1 MKKICAI
8 VKPYIVED
16 IKNALTEI
24 GVNGLTKSNVE
35 GFGKQGGHKE
45 IYRSKEYSVN
55 FIMKAK
61 IEVVVKDDM
70 VDKVIDVI
78 IKNAR
83 TGDIG
88 DGKIFVYDVE
98 NVVKVRTGEE
108 GYDALQDVE

>member
-78 IKNAR
+78 IKKAR

-88 DGKIFVYDVE
+88 DGKIFVYPVE
-98 NVVKVRTGEE
+98 RVIRIRTGEE
-108 GYDALQDVE
+108 GEKAI

>member
-35 GFGKQGGHKE
+35 GFGNQGGHKE

-55 FIMKAK
+55 FVMKAK
-61 IEVVVKDDM
+61 IE
-70 VDKVIDVI
+70 VI

-88 DGKIFVYDVE
+88 DGKIFVYPVE
-98 NVVKVRTGEE
+98 RVIRIRTGEE
-108 GYDALQDVE
+108 GEKAI

>member
-55 FIMKAK
+55 FIMKSK
-61 IEVVVKDDM
+61 IEVIVKDDM
-70 VDKVIDVI
+70 VDKVIDLI
-78 IKNAR
+78 INIAR

-88 DGKIFVYDVE
+88 DGKIFVYPVE
-98 NVVKVRTGEE
+98 RVIRIRTGEE
-108 GYDALQDVE
+108 GEKAI

>member
-16 IKNALTEI
+16 IKNALTEV

-45 IYRSKEYSVN
+45 IYMSKEYSVN

-61 IEVVVKDDM
+61 IEVIVKDEM
-70 VDKVIDVI
+70 VDKVLEVI
-78 IKNAR
+78 IKKAR

-88 DGKIFVYDVE
+88 DGKIFVYPVE
-98 NVVKVRTGEE
+98 RVIRIRTGEE
-108 GYDALQDVE
+108 GEKAI